1 MTKYDYLIIGGGM
14 TASAGVDGI
23 REVDQNGNIGMISM
37 ESDAPYNRP
46 PLSKALWKGRPL
58 DSIWRRTENKGV
70 EMHLGRVVQRI
81 VPNEKRVVADK
92 GEVFTYEKLL
102 LSTGGRPRRF
112 PFGDEQIIYF
122 RTLSDYHCLR
132 ALTATGRR
140 FAVIGG
146 GFIGSEIA
154 AAMAMIGK
162 EVVMIFPD
170 QDIGERVFPRDLSQ
184 YVSSFYKQKGVELLA
199 GEKIVALEE
208 RGHQHLLKTAT
219 EREIVVDGV
228 VAGIGLEP
236 NIELAQ
242 SAGLKT
248 DNGIVVDE
256 FLRTRQLDIYAAGD
270 VAAFHSSVLGKRI
283 RVEHED
289 NANSMGRLAGRNMA
303 GMNEPYNHL
312 PSFYSDMFELGYEA
326 VGEVDSRLE
335 TFADWKRPNEEGVVY
350 YLKNARVRGVL
361 LWNVWGQVQAAR
373 ELISEPGPFGPR
385 NLEGRLP
392 DKPDTKKGGA

>member
-1 MTKYDYLIIGGGM
+1 
-14 TASAGVDGI
+14 
-23 REVDQNGNIGMISM
+23 
-37 ESDAPYNRP
+37 
-46 PLSKALWKGRPL
+46 
-58 DSIWRRTENKGV
+58 
-70 EMHLGRVVQRI
+70 MHLGRVVQRI

-122 RTLSDYHCLR
+122 RTLSDYRRLR
-132 ALTATGRR
+132 ELIATGRR

-199 GEKIVALEE
+199 GEKIVALEV

-228 VAGIGLEP
+228 V
-236 NIELAQ
+236 
-242 SAGLKT
+242 
-248 DNGIVVDE
+248 
-256 FLRTRQLDIYAAGD
+256 
-270 VAAFHSSVLGKRI
+270 
-283 RVEHED
+283 
-289 NANSMGRLAGRNMA
+289 
-303 GMNEPYNHL
+303 
-312 PSFYSDMFELGYEA
+312 
-326 VGEVDSRLE
+326 VG
-335 TFADWKRPNEEGVVY
+335 
-350 YLKNARVRGVL
+350 
-361 LWNVWGQVQAAR
+361 
-373 ELISEPGPFGPR
+373 
-385 NLEGRLP
+385 
-392 DKPDTKKGGA
+392 

>member
-1 MTKYDYLIIGGGM
+1 M
-14 TASAGVDGI
+14 
-23 REVDQNGNIGMISM
+23 N
-37 ESDAPYNRP
+37 
-46 PLSKALWKGRPL
+46 
-58 DSIWRRTENKGV
+58 
-70 EMHLGRVVQRI
+70 
-81 VPNEKRVVADK
+81 
-92 GEVFTYEKLL
+92 
-102 LSTGGRPRRF
+102 
-112 PFGDEQIIYF
+112 
-122 RTLSDYHCLR
+122 
-132 ALTATGRR
+132 
-140 FAVIGG
+140 
-146 GFIGSEIA
+146 
-154 AAMAMIGK
+154 GK

-199 GEKIVALEE
+199 GEKIVALEA
-208 RGHQHLLKTAT
+208 RGNQHVLKTAT

-256 FLRTRQLDIYAAGD
+256 FLRTRHPDIYAAGD
-270 VAAFHSSVLGKRI
+270 VAAFHSPVLGKRI

-303 GMNEPYNHL
+303 GKHEPYNHL

-373 ELISEPGPFGPR
+373 ELIAEPGPFTPKD
-385 NLEGRLP
+385 LEGRLP
-392 DKPDTKKGGA
+392 VRSKA